1 MAKVT
6 PTLKTLVI
14 VGGGRGIGASIAL
27 IAGQSGYRVVLGYHK
42 HQLSAENTVGEIN
55 RTGGSAC
62 AFQIDA
68 ANLDSVENFF
78 EQVEANFG
86 IPDALAHCAG
96 VPGPRGSLID
106 IEPESIARLL
116 EVNLTGAF
124 FCVQAAS
131 KRMAISRGGSGG
143 SIVALSSEAA
153 KFGGNQISPYAAS
166 KAGINALII
175 GVARELAPE
184 GIRLNAVSPGVIE
197 NENHKNLP
205 NNRRALLLSTI
216 PMGRM
221 GDPKE
226 VANAVLWLMSDE
238 ASYVTGSIL
247 TVAGGR

>member
-1 MAKVT
+1 
-6 PTLKTLVI
+6 
-14 VGGGRGIGASIAL
+14 
-27 IAGQSGYRVVLGYHK
+27 
-42 HQLSAENTVGEIN
+42 
-55 RTGGSAC
+55 
-62 AFQIDA
+62 
-68 ANLDSVENFF
+68 
-78 EQVEANFG
+78 
-86 IPDALAHCAG
+86 
-96 VPGPRGSLID
+96 
-106 IEPESIARLL
+106 L